1 MLLSGPSE
9 ALDRVVVVRIG
20 GDEPMIRSPP
30 MLVVGLTGGIGAGKS
45 TVSQL
50 LGERGAVIVDADLIA
65 RQVVEPDG
73 PAYQGVVARCGTAVL
88 LGDRTL
94 DRPRLAEIVFNDP
107 AALADLNAIVHPAV
121 GAVIAERLAD
131 EASTDHVVVLD
142 VPLLVESGRSNTA
155 GTIVVDCPP
164 EEALRRAVARGL
176 PEDDVRRRMANQVS
190 REERLAK
197 ADFVVD
203 NSGPESALP
212 AEVDR
217 AWSWIQSLHPGS
229 GDDSPL

>member
-1 MLLSGPSE
+1 
-9 ALDRVVVVRIG
+9 
-20 GDEPMIRSPP
+20 MIRSPP

-45 TVSQL
+45 TVSRML
-50 LGERGAVIVDADLIA
+50 AERGAVIVDADLIA

-73 PAYQGVVARCGTAVL
+73 PAYQGVVDRFGSGVL
-88 LGDRTL
+88 LADGHL
-94 DRPRLAEIVFNDP
+94 DRARLAEIVFAD
-107 AALADLNAIVHPAV
+107 AGALADLNAIVHPAV
-121 GAVIAERLAD
+121 GEVIANRLAE
-131 EASTDHVVVLD
+131 EASTDHVVILD

-176 PEDDVRRRMANQVS
+176 AEEDVRRRMANQVS

-203 NSGPESALP
+203 NSGPESALS

-217 AWSWIQSLHPGS
+217 LWSWIESLKTRS
-229 GDDSPL
+229 GDDAECSDTQQPPPN

>member
-1 MLLSGPSE
+1 
-9 ALDRVVVVRIG
+9 
-20 GDEPMIRSPP
+20 MIRSPP

-45 TVSQL
+45 TVSKL
-50 LGERGAVIVDADLIA
+50 LAERGAVIIDADLIA

-73 PAYQGVVARCGTAVL
+73 PAYQGVVDRFGKEVL
-88 LGDRTL
+88 QDDATL
-94 DRPRLAEIVFNDP
+94 DRAALAEIVFNDTD
-107 AALADLNAIVHPAV
+107 ALKDLNAIVHPAV
-121 GAVIAERLAD
+121 GAVIAERLAE
-131 EASTDHVVVLD
+131 EASTDHIVVLD
-142 VPLLVESGRSNTA
+142 VPLLVESGRGDMA

-190 REERLAK
+190 RDERLAK
-197 ADFVVD
+197 ADFIVD

-217 AWSWIQSLHPGS
+217 AWTWIESLPR
-229 GDDSPL
+229 P

>member
-1 MLLSGPSE
+1 
-9 ALDRVVVVRIG
+9 
-20 GDEPMIRSPP
+20 

-45 TVSQL
+45 TVSRL
-50 LGERGAVIVDADLIA
+50 LASHGAVIVDADLIA
-65 RQVVEPDG
+65 REVVEPRG
-73 PAYQGVVARCGTAVL
+73 PAYQAVVDRFGPSVVL
-88 LGDRTL
+88 ADGHL
-94 DRPRLAEIVFNDP
+94 DRARLAAIVFSD
-107 AALADLNAIVHPAV
+107 ADALRDLNHIVHPAV
-121 GAVIAERLAD
+121 GGVIAARLAE

-142 VPLLVESGRSNTA
+142 VPLLVESGRSNTT

-203 NSGPESALP
+203 NSGPQSALP

-217 AWSWIQSLHPGS
+217 AWEWIQSLKSRS
-229 GDDSPL
+229 GDGAGGSDPQERHQNG

>member
-1 MLLSGPSE
+1 
-9 ALDRVVVVRIG
+9 
-20 GDEPMIRSPP
+20 MIRSPP

-45 TVSQL
+45 TVSRL
-50 LGERGAVIVDADLIA
+50 LAERGAVIVDADLIA
-65 RQVVEPDG
+65 REVVEPGG
-73 PAYQGVVARCGTAVL
+73 PAYQGVVDRFGKAVL
-88 LGDRTL
+88 LDDGTL
-94 DRPRLAEIVFNDP
+94 DRAALAEVVFSD
-107 AALADLNAIVHPAV
+107 AEALADLNKIVHPAV
-121 GAVIAERLAD
+121 GAVIAERLV
-131 EASTDHVVVLD
+131 EESPTDHVVILD
-142 VPLLVESGRSNTA
+142 VPLLVESGRTNTA

-203 NSGPESALP
+203 NSGPVEALD

-217 AWSWIQSLHPGS
+217 LWSWISSLQSAETPS
-229 GDDSPL
+229 G

>member
-1 MLLSGPSE
+1 
-9 ALDRVVVVRIG
+9 
-20 GDEPMIRSPP
+20 

-45 TVSQL
+45 TVSRL
-50 LGERGAVIVDADLIA
+50 LAERGAVVLDADLYA
-65 RQVVEPDG
+65 REVVEPGG
-73 PAYQGVVARCGTAVL
+73 PAYEALVERFGKDVL
-88 LGDRTL
+88 LADGHV
-94 DRPRLAEIVFNDP
+94 DRPALAAIVFSDA

-121 GAVIAERLAD
+121 GDVIAKRLA
-131 EASTDHVVVLD
+131 EESATDDLVILD

-197 ADFVVD
+197 ADLVVD

-212 AEVDR
+212 AEIDK
-217 AWSWIQSLHPGS
+217 AWAWIESLRS
-229 GDDSPL
+229 

>member
-1 MLLSGPSE
+1 
-9 ALDRVVVVRIG
+9 
-20 GDEPMIRSPP
+20 

-45 TVSQL
+45 TVSRL
-50 LGERGAVIVDADLIA
+50 LAERGAVIVDADLIA

-73 PAYQGVVARCGTAVL
+73 PAYQSVVGRFGKEVL
-88 LGDRTL
+88 LRDGHL
-94 DRPRLAEIVFNDP
+94 DRARLAEIVFIDS

-121 GAVIAERLAD
+121 GAVIAERLAE
-131 EASTDHVVVLD
+131 EASTDDVVILD

-176 PEDDVRRRMANQVS
+176 PEGDVRRRMANQVS

-197 ADFVVD
+197 ADFVID
-203 NSGPESALP
+203 NSGAEAALP
-212 AEVDR
+212 GEVDR
-217 AWSWIQSLHPGS
+217 AWVWIQGLQT
-229 GDDSPL
+229 

>member
-1 MLLSGPSE
+1 
-9 ALDRVVVVRIG
+9 
-20 GDEPMIRSPP
+20 

-50 LGERGAVIVDADLIA
+50 LAGRGAVVIDADLIA

-73 PAYQGVVARCGTAVL
+73 PAYQGVVDRFGKEVL
-88 LGDRTL
+88 QDDGTL
-94 DRPRLAEIVFNDP
+94 DRARLAEIVFSDP
-107 AALADLNAIVHPAV
+107 DALKDLNAIVHPAV

-131 EASTDHVVVLD
+131 EASTNHVVILD
-142 VPLLVESGRSNTA
+142 VPLLVESGRGDMA
-155 GTIVVDCPP
+155 ATIVVDCPP

-176 PEDDVRRRMANQVS
+176 PDEDVRRRMANQVS

-212 AEVDR
+212 AEVDK
-217 AWSWIQSLHPGS
+217 AWAWIESLNSRS
-229 GDDSPL
+229 GDDSRP